1 MEECKVKK
9 KSLKKA
15 AVLAIAGA
23 MAVTSLAACGGS
35 GSGKDSEGGSSDSL
49 TMAWWG
55 NQVRNERT
63 QQALDAY
70 KEESGITV
78 SGQFYQWGDYWSKM
92 ATSAAGKKMP
102 DVIQMDMS
110 YIQQYVDKGQL
121 LDLTPYIE
129 DGTLD
134 TSNISEDIVNMGK
147 VGDGIYG
154 IAAGTSASCMFYN
167 KTLLD
172 ELGITINDNMTLDEF
187 IDISKQ
193 VYEETGYRSNLYH
206 YGLYMDMY
214 ARANDIQASD
224 KLGGDSADD
233 YLPYFETL
241 ETGIK
246 EGWQISPSQAAD
258 TDSVEED
265 PMVYGSNP
273 DNMTWCTI
281 NGSAQLTAYQVAAP
295 EGTEIALTTI
305 PTTDPQKSNYVK
317 PAMYFSVSADTANPE
332 EAVKLLNYL
341 TNSETAYDILL
352 AERGVPAST
361 AISEAIMDKLSPAEQ
376 ENANFVNNVIA
387 PNSSPMPPFPVEG
400 STEAQ
405 DLLRKLEEKV
415 KYGEYTAQ
423 QAADEYFTEANKMLQ
438 GE

>member
-258 TDSVEED
+258 TDS
-265 PMVYGSNP
+265 
-273 DNMTWCTI
+273 
-281 NGSAQLTAYQVAAP
+281 
-295 EGTEIALTTI
+295 ALTTI
-305 PTTDPQKSNYVK
+305 PTTDPQKYNYVK

>member
-1 MEECKVKK
+1 MKK

-258 TDSVEED
+258 TDSGYRQCRGRS
-265 PMVYGSNP
+265 YG
-273 DNMTWCTI
+273 I
-281 NGSAQLTAYQVAAP
+281 RV
-295 EGTEIALTTI
+295 
-305 PTTDPQKSNYVK
+305 KS
-317 PAMYFSVSADTANPE
+317 
-332 EAVKLLNYL
+332 
-341 TNSETAYDILL
+341 
-352 AERGVPAST
+352 G
-361 AISEAIMDKLSPAEQ
+361 
-376 ENANFVNNVIA
+376 
-387 PNSSPMPPFPVEG
+387 
-400 STEAQ
+400 
-405 DLLRKLEEKV
+405 
-415 KYGEYTAQ
+415 
-423 QAADEYFTEANKMLQ
+423 
-438 GE
+438 

>member
-258 TDSVEED
+258 IDS
-265 PMVYGSNP
+265 
-273 DNMTWCTI
+273 
-281 NGSAQLTAYQVAAP
+281 
-295 EGTEIALTTI
+295 ALTTI

>member
-35 GSGKDSEGGSSDSL
+35 DSGKDSEGGSSDSL

-258 TDSVEED
+258 TDS
-265 PMVYGSNP
+265 
-273 DNMTWCTI
+273 
-281 NGSAQLTAYQVAAP
+281 
-295 EGTEIALTTI
+295 ALTTI

>member
-1 MEECKVKK
+1 MKIKNR
-9 KSLKKA
+9 KKA
-15 AVLAIAGA
+15 AVIALAGA
-23 MAVTSLAACGGS
+23 MVLTSLTACGGS
-35 GSGKDSEGGSSDSL
+35 KDGDNKDGGDHSL

-70 KEESGITV
+70 KKESGVTV

-154 IAAGTSASCMFYN
+154 IASGTSASCMFYN

-172 ELGITINDNMTLDEF
+172 GLGITIEDNMTLDEF

-214 ARANDIQASD
+214 SRANDIQASD
-224 KLGGDSADD
+224 KLGGDSAED

-281 NGSAQLTAYQVAAP
+281 NGSAQLTAYQSAAP

-317 PAMYFSVSADTANPE
+317 PSMYFSISADTKNPE

-341 TNSETAYDILL
+341 INSEDAYQILL
-352 AERGVPAST
+352 AERGVPASSK
-361 AISEAIMDKLSPAEQ
+361 ISEAIMDKLSPEEQANAE
-376 ENANFVNNVIA
+376 FINNVVM

-423 QAADEYFTEANKMLQ
+423 EAADEYFTEANKMLQ

>member
-134 TSNISEDIVNMGK
+134 TSNISEDIVNMGQ

-258 TDSVEED
+258 TDS
-265 PMVYGSNP
+265 
-273 DNMTWCTI
+273 
-281 NGSAQLTAYQVAAP
+281 
-295 EGTEIALTTI
+295 ALTTI

>member
-154 IAAGTSASCMFYN
+154 FAAGTSASCMFYN

-258 TDSVEED
+258 TDS
-265 PMVYGSNP
+265 
-273 DNMTWCTI
+273 
-281 NGSAQLTAYQVAAP
+281 
-295 EGTEIALTTI
+295 ALTTI

>member
-1 MEECKVKK
+1 MKK

-35 GSGKDSEGGSSDSL
+35 GSGKDREGGSSDSL

-258 TDSVEED
+258 TDS
-265 PMVYGSNP
+265 
-273 DNMTWCTI
+273 
-281 NGSAQLTAYQVAAP
+281 
-295 EGTEIALTTI
+295 ALTTI

>member
-1 MEECKVKK
+1 MKK

-15 AVLAIAGA
+15 AVLAISGA

-258 TDSVEED
+258 TDS
-265 PMVYGSNP
+265 
-273 DNMTWCTI
+273 
-281 NGSAQLTAYQVAAP
+281 
-295 EGTEIALTTI
+295 ALTTI

>member
-1 MEECKVKK
+1 MKK

-15 AVLAIAGA
+15 AVLAISGA

-258 TDSVEED
+258 TDS
-265 PMVYGSNP
+265 
-273 DNMTWCTI
+273 
-281 NGSAQLTAYQVAAP
+281 
-295 EGTEIALTTI
+295 ALTTI

-352 AERGVPAST
+352 AERGIPAST

>member
-1 MEECKVKK
+1 MKK

-258 TDSVEED
+258 TDS
-265 PMVYGSNP
+265 
-273 DNMTWCTI
+273 
-281 NGSAQLTAYQVAAP
+281 
-295 EGTEIALTTI
+295 ALTTI

-352 AERGVPAST
+352 AERGIPAST

>member
-15 AVLAIAGA
+15 AVLAIAGV

-35 GSGKDSEGGSSDSL
+35 DSGKDSEGGSSDSL

-258 TDSVEED
+258 TDS
-265 PMVYGSNP
+265 
-273 DNMTWCTI
+273 
-281 NGSAQLTAYQVAAP
+281 
-295 EGTEIALTTI
+295 ALTTI

>member
-1 MEECKVKK
+1 MKK

-258 TDSVEED
+258 TDS
-265 PMVYGSNP
+265 
-273 DNMTWCTI
+273 
-281 NGSAQLTAYQVAAP
+281 
-295 EGTEIALTTI
+295 ALTTI

>member
-1 MEECKVKK
+1 MKK

-35 GSGKDSEGGSSDSL
+35 DSGKDSEGGSSDSL

-246 EGWQISPSQAAD
+246 EGCQISPSQAAD
-258 TDSVEED
+258 TDS
-265 PMVYGSNP
+265 
-273 DNMTWCTI
+273 
-281 NGSAQLTAYQVAAP
+281 
-295 EGTEIALTTI
+295 ALTTI

>member
-78 SGQFYQWGDYWSKM
+78 SGQFYQWGEYWSKM

-258 TDSVEED
+258 TDS
-265 PMVYGSNP
+265 
-273 DNMTWCTI
+273 
-281 NGSAQLTAYQVAAP
+281 
-295 EGTEIALTTI
+295 ALTTI

>member
-258 TDSVEED
+258 T
-265 PMVYGSNP
+265 
-273 DNMTWCTI
+273 
-281 NGSAQLTAYQVAAP
+281 
-295 EGTEIALTTI
+295 EIALTTI

>member
-1 MEECKVKK
+1 MKK

-258 TDSVEED
+258 IDS
-265 PMVYGSNP
+265 
-273 DNMTWCTI
+273 
-281 NGSAQLTAYQVAAP
+281 
-295 EGTEIALTTI
+295 ALTTI

>member
-35 GSGKDSEGGSSDSL
+35 DSGKDSEGGSSDSL

-224 KLGGDSADD
+224 KLGDDSADD

-258 TDSVEED
+258 TDS
-265 PMVYGSNP
+265 
-273 DNMTWCTI
+273 
-281 NGSAQLTAYQVAAP
+281 
-295 EGTEIALTTI
+295 ALTTI

>member
-258 TDSVEED
+258 TDS
-265 PMVYGSNP
+265 
-273 DNMTWCTI
+273 
-281 NGSAQLTAYQVAAP
+281 
-295 EGTEIALTTI
+295 ALTTI

-423 QAADEYFTEANKMLQ
+423 QAADEYFTVANKLLQ

>member
-102 DVIQMDMS
+102 DLIQMDMS

-258 TDSVEED
+258 TDS
-265 PMVYGSNP
+265 
-273 DNMTWCTI
+273 
-281 NGSAQLTAYQVAAP
+281 
-295 EGTEIALTTI
+295 ALTTI

>member
-1 MEECKVKK
+1 MKK

-258 TDSVEED
+258 TDS
-265 PMVYGSNP
+265 
-273 DNMTWCTI
+273 
-281 NGSAQLTAYQVAAP
+281 
-295 EGTEIALTTI
+295 ALTTI

-415 KYGEYTAQ
+415 KYGEYTA
-423 QAADEYFTEANKMLQ
+423 
-438 GE
+438 

>member
-1 MEECKVKK
+1 MKK

-78 SGQFYQWGDYWSKM
+78 SGQFYQWGEYWSKM

-258 TDSVEED
+258 TDS
-265 PMVYGSNP
+265 
-273 DNMTWCTI
+273 
-281 NGSAQLTAYQVAAP
+281 
-295 EGTEIALTTI
+295 ALTTI

>member
-1 MEECKVKK
+1 MKK

-15 AVLAIAGA
+15 AVLAISGA

-206 YGLYMDMY
+206 YGLYIDMY

-258 TDSVEED
+258 TDS
-265 PMVYGSNP
+265 
-273 DNMTWCTI
+273 
-281 NGSAQLTAYQVAAP
+281 
-295 EGTEIALTTI
+295 ALTTI

>member
-1 MEECKVKK
+1 MKK

-15 AVLAIAGA
+15 AVLAISGA

-258 TDSVEED
+258 IDS
-265 PMVYGSNP
+265 
-273 DNMTWCTI
+273 
-281 NGSAQLTAYQVAAP
+281 
-295 EGTEIALTTI
+295 ALTTI